1 MLQHASVPAGC
12 LLQHACS
19 LEDRAAADCTYMCLT
34 LPPHVS
40 LACLDLS
47 LGSHLTSPS
56 YISLQT
62 EAAKW
67 QELRPYLVSSPKR
80 GVIGNSRYAKRLRSQ
95 ILAAAKAGNRSATQL

>member
-1 MLQHASVPAGC
+1 MCSA
-12 LLQHACS
+12 LLSHVNLATV
-19 LEDRAAADCTYMCLT
+19 ELT
-34 LPPHVS
+34 
-40 LACLDLS
+40 
-47 LGSHLTSPS
+47 GSHLTLPL
-56 YISLQT
+56 YVSLQT